1 MSKRTLLLT
10 PMSLVESRKQEF
22 LDDDRLIPIGAPT
35 MFVGKGGE
43 GKSSLAL
50 DFVARISNGTLEGRY
65 LGLPRNVVLIT
76 HEDDPATQLKPR
88 LVAAKANLDCVHMVK
103 VSHES
108 EGMVAHDVPSLTRD
122 MALIQEAVEVTAA
135 ALVVVDPLSSTID
148 GNLDKV
154 QDVRRAL
161 NPLAQLAQEHNLA
174 MICIAHTRKGQSTM
188 SDATSGSHAFRDVAR
203 SLLMFARDNETG
215 NRIVTVDK
223 ASYSRNQDHSFAFAL
238 DSVEVPTDDGSSTDV
253 ARVRMLG
260 RSELSVSD
268 IWQRDYGDS
277 KNTSEAGAWLRDHL
291 FEAGGSAPSAAVMSA
306 GQEAGFSK
314 STLQRARR
322 SIADTARDGFQ
333 GTSVWTLMRSAT
345 NSINVNSE
353 SVGLFET
360 NDTYVTDAS
369 FDELPL

>member
-1 MSKRTLLLT
+1 
-10 PMSLVESRKQEF
+10 MSLVKSRKQEF

-88 LVAAKANLDCVHMVK
+88 LVAAGANLDCVHMVK
-103 VSHES
+103 VSHEF
-108 EGMVAHDVPSLTRD
+108 EGMVAHEVPSLTRD
-122 MALIQEAVEVTAA
+122 MALIQEAIEVTAA
-135 ALVVVDPLSSTID
+135 ALVVVDPLSSTIE
-148 GNLDKV
+148 GNLHNV

-174 MICIAHTRKGQSTM
+174 MICIAHTRKGQSSL

-223 ASYSRNQDHSFAFAL
+223 ASYSQNQDHSFAFAL
-238 DSVEVPTDDGSSTDV
+238 DSVEVPTDDGATTEV

-260 RSELSVSD
+260 RSEISVED
-268 IWQRDYGDS
+268 LWKRDSSGDAES
-277 KNTSEAGAWLRDHL
+277 TDARSWLRRHL
-291 FEAGGSAPSAAVMSA
+291 EAAGGREASADVLAAA
-306 GQEAGFSK
+306 EAEGYSRR
-314 STLQRARR
+314 TTQRAR
-322 SIADTARDGFQ
+322 Q
-333 GTSVWTLMRSAT
+333 SVAKIVHEGYPAVIWWVLS
-345 NSINVNSE
+345 S
-353 SVGLFET
+353 
-360 NDTYVTDAS
+360 
-369 FDELPL
+369 